1 MKASSAAPLPDD
13 DNNNVIEVLA
23 SVEIISDSGDAA
35 ASSKNGQTSPT
46 QAGAL
51 ATRQGN
57 FGAYLAP
64 LTKDGFKEAV
74 SGVHQKLEVMS
85 NTLSLLDNLLDAQ
98 GFDAILDDM
107 LRSITLKTGEL
118 LNADRT
124 TIFLLDE
131 EKHELWS
138 IVAKDEQ
145 GNNLELRIP
154 AHVGIA
160 GEVATTKEKVKIGY
174 DFYDDPR
181 SEAAKKFDQRN
192 HYRTYTMLA
201 LPLLNEDD
209 KLVAVVQLI
218 NKLKLDYDFYGSL
231 EDKIDHRGFTDEDER
246 VFEEFAPSIRLII
259 EASRSF
265 YRATQRQRA
274 ASALMNAV
282 KSLSKSSLDLEK
294 TLESVMDQAKE
305 LMQADRST
313 LWLVDYERGQLWTKI
328 PIAGV
333 KQEFR
338 LPLDAGFAGKV
349 ATSREPLLIPFDLYD
364 HPDSKISKE
373 SDQRIGYRTCSLLC
387 MPVFNA
393 DGELIGV
400 TQLINKT
407 KQGEYPEY
415 DPANYPEA
423 PDRWKASFDRSDQE
437 FMQAFNI
444 QAGVALQNAKLFEM
458 VKQQEQMQ
466 KDILR
471 SLTNGVISVDK
482 NGNVITANE
491 SAADLLGLTAL
502 DELKGKPITDYIK
515 LEKGDFSKW
524 FEAAVR
530 TKDEKSR
537 EQYYPDQVLQPISG
551 AEAHSIN
558 LSVNTIADTT
568 DSEKVSGV
576 LVVMED
582 ISDEKRL
589 KSTMYR
595 YMTQELAEQLMENP
609 DAMKMG
615 GDRKQVSVLFSDI
628 RGYTTLTEGMKA
640 EEVVEMLNDYFERM
654 VETVFKHKGTLDK
667 YIGDAIMAVY
677 GSPLSLPDHEWMAVQ
692 TAIEMRA
699 RLAEFNAERVAQQK
713 NAIKIGI
720 GVNSDEVITG
730 NIGSTKRVEF
740 TAIGDGVNLGSRLEG
755 TTKYYGT
762 DIIISEYTY
771 RPCAD
776 RIWARQLDYIKVK
789 GKTKPVGI
797 YELVGLRTD
806 SIPTEKQLLIEHYN
820 AGRELYVN
828 RNFPEA
834 MAEFGKVLKIAKDDL
849 SARMHIQRCQY
860 WLENPP
866 NDDWDP
872 AAEMTEK

>member
-1 MKASSAAPLPDD
+1 
-13 DNNNVIEVLA
+13 
-23 SVEIISDSGDAA
+23 
-35 ASSKNGQTSPT
+35 
-46 QAGAL
+46 
-51 ATRQGN
+51 
-57 FGAYLAP
+57 
-64 LTKDGFKEAV
+64 
-74 SGVHQKLEVMS
+74 
-85 NTLSLLDNLLDAQ
+85 
-98 GFDAILDDM
+98 
-107 LRSITLKTGEL
+107 
-118 LNADRT
+118 
-124 TIFLLDE
+124 
-131 EKHELWS
+131 
-138 IVAKDEQ
+138 
-145 GNNLELRIP
+145 
-154 AHVGIA
+154 
-160 GEVATTKEKVKIGY
+160 
-174 DFYDDPR
+174 
-181 SEAAKKFDQRN
+181 
-192 HYRTYTMLA
+192 
-201 LPLLNEDD
+201 
-209 KLVAVVQLI
+209 
-218 NKLKLDYDFYGSL
+218 
-231 EDKIDHRGFTDEDER
+231 
-246 VFEEFAPSIRLII
+246 
-259 EASRSF
+259 
-265 YRATQRQRA
+265 
-274 ASALMNAV
+274 
-282 KSLSKSSLDLEK
+282 
-294 TLESVMDQAKE
+294 
-305 LMQADRST
+305 
-313 LWLVDYERGQLWTKI
+313 
-328 PIAGV
+328 
-333 KQEFR
+333 
-338 LPLDAGFAGKV
+338 
-349 ATSREPLLIPFDLYD
+349 
-364 HPDSKISKE
+364 
-373 SDQRIGYRTCSLLC
+373 
-387 MPVFNA
+387 
-393 DGELIGV
+393 
-400 TQLINKT
+400 
-407 KQGEYPEY
+407 
-415 DPANYPEA
+415 
-423 PDRWKASFDRSDQE
+423 
-437 FMQAFNI
+437 
-444 QAGVALQNAKLFEM
+444 
-458 VKQQEQMQ
+458 
-466 KDILR
+466 
-471 SLTNGVISVDK
+471 
-482 NGNVITANE
+482 
-491 SAADLLGLTAL
+491 
-502 DELKGKPITDYIK
+502 
-515 LEKGDFSKW
+515 
-524 FEAAVR
+524 
-530 TKDEKSR
+530 
-537 EQYYPDQVLQPISG
+537 
-551 AEAHSIN
+551 
-558 LSVNTIADTT
+558 
-568 DSEKVSGV
+568 
-576 LVVMED
+576 
-582 ISDEKRL
+582 
-589 KSTMYR
+589 MYR